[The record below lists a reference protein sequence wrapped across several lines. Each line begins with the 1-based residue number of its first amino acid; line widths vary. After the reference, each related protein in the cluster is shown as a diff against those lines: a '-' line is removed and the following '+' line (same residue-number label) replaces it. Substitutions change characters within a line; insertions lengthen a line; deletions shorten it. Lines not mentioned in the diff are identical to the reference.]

1 MSNKYQQL
9 MEHLQVTPEMEQR
22 VLDKALAACKEE
34 AAPKAPIIPLKRY
47 WPMAACLVAVLALAM
62 VLPTLLSQQDQQAQP
77 PVQMVNDMVTADS
90 LEALSQA
97 VNFPVTLPALP
108 FEVEETVYTSLWGH
122 TAQIA
127 CTGAEGEKAL
137 FRQSL
142 GQEDNS
148 GDYNEYPVVLT
159 LGENLTLKG
168 TEEGCTLALWQ
179 DGTYSYSLSLTVPLS
194 QGQWEALLTEN

>member
-1 MSNKYQQL
+1 

-22 VLDKALAACKEE
+22 VLEKALAACKEE
-34 AAPKAPIIPLKRY
+34 AAPEAPIISLKRY

-62 VLPTLLSQQDQQAQP
+62 VLPALLSRQDQQTQP
-77 PVQMVNDMVTADS
+77 PVQMVNGMVTVDS

-108 FEVEETVYTSLWGH
+108 FEPEETVYTSLWGH
-122 TAQIA
+122 TAQIV

-137 FRQSL
+137 FRQSM

-159 LGENLTLKG
+159 PRKKMTLKG

-179 DGTYSYSLSLTVPLS
+179 DSTYSYSLSLTMPLS
-194 QGQWEALLTEN
+194 QEQWEALLQEK